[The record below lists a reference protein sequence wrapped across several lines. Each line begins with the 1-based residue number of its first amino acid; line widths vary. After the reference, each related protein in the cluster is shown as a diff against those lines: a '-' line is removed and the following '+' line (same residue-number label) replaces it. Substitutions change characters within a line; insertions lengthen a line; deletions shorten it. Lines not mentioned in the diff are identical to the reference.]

1 MVLLLLSNPGHGVSS
16 GRKTSSRSRGTSRH
30 RVGRLSY
37 MVMANRFTQNA
48 CNPRSRRNSYRD
60 GYAPA
65 LRWLTIWL
73 ALGAF
78 ASKSRLTAALSWPTV
93 SKTEKSSRGHALL
106 GNTSRPCRF
115 TTKSFTTTVCS
126 SSATVEQRPE
136 RIQRARVLDGRGHRL
151 VVTVRDAAHGLAQ
164 DLPRACL
171 GQSGHHVHLAQRRHR
186 PDLVPNQ
193 LDELGTDHGRVG
205 AGAGLEHHEAA
216 RYLPLDRIFDPDHG
230 TLSHRGMA
238 GQHLFHL
245 AGGQPM
251 AGHVEHIVG
260 AAHDEQVP
268 VRVHVTAVTGQ
279 VAPRVMRQV
288 RVDVALVVAPQS
300 GQATGGQR
308 QADDDL

>member
-1 MVLLLLSNPGHGVSS
+1 MMPLLRSNPGHGVSS
-16 GRKTSSRSRGTSRH
+16 GKKTSSRSRGTSRH

-65 LRWLTIWL
+65 LRRLTIWL

-106 GNTSRPCRF
+106 GNTSRPCRL

-126 SSATVEQRPE
+126 WSATVEQRSE
-136 RIQRARVLDGRGHRL
+136 RIQR
-151 VVTVRDAAHGLAQ
+151 
-164 DLPRACL
+164 
-171 GQSGHHVHLAQRRHR
+171 
-186 PDLVPNQ
+186 
-193 LDELGTDHGRVG
+193 GRVG

-216 RYLPLDRIFDPDHG
+216 RYLPLDRILDPDHS
-230 TLSHRGMA
+230 TLSHREMV
-238 GQHLFHL
+238 GQHLLHL

-251 AGHVEHIVG
+251 AGHVDHIVG
-260 AAHDEQVP
+260 TAHDEQVP
-268 VRVHVTAVTGQ
+268 IRVQMTAITGQ
-279 VAPRVMRQV
+279 VAVREMRQV
-288 RVDVALVVAPQS
+288 RVD
-300 GQATGGQR
+300 
-308 QADDDL
+308 

>member
-65 LRWLTIWL
+65 LRRLTIWL

-106 GNTSRPCRF
+106 GNTSRPCRL

-126 SSATVEQRPE
+126 RSVPTKERSERVQRGW
-136 RIQRARVLDGRGHRL
+136 VLVGRWHRL

-164 DLPRACL
+164 DLPRAGL
-171 GQSGHHVHLAQRRHR
+171 GQGGNDVDLAQRCHR
-186 PDLVPNQ
+186 PDLVPYQ
-193 LDELGTDHGRVG
+193 PDHLGAYRGRVG
-205 AGAGLEHHEAA
+205 ASAGLEHDEAA
-216 RYLPLDRIFDPDHG
+216 RYLPLDRIADPDHG
-230 TLSHRGMA
+230 ALSHRGMT
-238 GQHLFHL
+238 GQHLLHL
-245 AGGQPM
+245 AGGQPV
-251 AGHVEHIVG
+251 AGHVDHIVG

-268 VRVHVTAVTGQ
+268 VRVQMTAVTGQ
-279 VAPRVMRQV
+279 VAAGVLRQV
-288 RVDVALVVAPQS
+288 RVGVTLVSAPQG
-300 GQATGGQR
+300 GQATGGQ
-308 QADDDL
+308 

>member
-106 GNTSRPCRF
+106 GNTSRPCRL
-115 TTKSFTTTVCS
+115 TTKSFTTTACS
-126 SSATVEQRPE
+126 WSAT
-136 RIQRARVLDGRGHRL
+136 
-151 VVTVRDAAHGLAQ
+151 
-164 DLPRACL
+164 
-171 GQSGHHVHLAQRRHR
+171 
-186 PDLVPNQ
+186 
-193 LDELGTDHGRVG
+193 
-205 AGAGLEHHEAA
+205 AGACCS
-216 RYLPLDRIFDPDHG
+216 RP
-230 TLSHRGMA
+230 A
-238 GQHLFHL
+238 GRQL
-245 AGGQPM
+245 
-251 AGHVEHIVG
+251 GHVFLGLSREDARAISNC
-260 AAHDEQVP
+260 AAEGCTLAIP
-268 VRVHVTAVTGQ
+268 
-279 VAPRVMRQV
+279 
-288 RVDVALVVAPQS
+288 
-300 GQATGGQR
+300 
-308 QADDDL
+308 ADDIGALMS

>member
-65 LRWLTIWL
+65 LRRLTIWL

-106 GNTSRPCRF
+106 GNTSRPCRL

-126 SSATVEQRPE
+126 SSPTVEQRSK
-136 RIQRARVLDGRGHRL
+136 RIQRGRILDGRGHRL

-164 DLPRACL
+164 DLPGAGL
-171 GQSGHHVHLAQRRHR
+171 GQSCHHVDLAQRRHR
-186 PDLVPNQ
+186 PDLVPYQ
-193 LDELGTDHGRVG
+193 LDKFGAYRGRVG
-205 AGAGLEHHEAA
+205 VGAGLEHHEAA
-216 RYLPLDRIFDPDHG
+216 RHLPLDRITDPDHG
-230 TLSHRGMA
+230 TFGHRGMA
-238 GQHLFHL
+238 GKHLLHL
-245 AGGQPM
+245 AGGQTM
-251 AGHVEHIVG
+251 AGHVDHIV
-260 AAHDEQVP
+260 
-268 VRVHVTAVTGQ
+268 
-279 VAPRVMRQV
+279 
-288 RVDVALVVAPQS
+288 
-300 GQATGGQR
+300 
-308 QADDDL
+308 

>member
-106 GNTSRPCRF
+106 GNTSRPCRL

-126 SSATVEQRPE
+126 WSAPIEERSE
-136 RIQRARVLDGRGHRL
+136 RIERGRVLDGRGHWL
-151 VVTVRDAAHGLAQ
+151 VVTIRDTAHGLAQ
-164 DLPRACL
+164 DLPRAGL
-171 GQSGHHVHLAQRRHR
+171 RQSGHDVDLAQRRHR
-186 PDLVPNQ
+186 PDLIPYQPDQ
-193 LDELGTDHGRVG
+193 LSTYRGRVG
-205 AGAGLEHHEAA
+205 VQAGLEHDEAA
-216 RYLPLDRIFDPDHG
+216 RHLPLDRI
-230 TLSHRGMA
+230 A
-238 GQHLFHL
+238 
-245 AGGQPM
+245 
-251 AGHVEHIVG
+251 
-260 AAHDEQVP
+260 
-268 VRVHVTAVTGQ
+268 
-279 VAPRVMRQV
+279 
-288 RVDVALVVAPQS
+288 
-300 GQATGGQR
+300 
-308 QADDDL
+308 